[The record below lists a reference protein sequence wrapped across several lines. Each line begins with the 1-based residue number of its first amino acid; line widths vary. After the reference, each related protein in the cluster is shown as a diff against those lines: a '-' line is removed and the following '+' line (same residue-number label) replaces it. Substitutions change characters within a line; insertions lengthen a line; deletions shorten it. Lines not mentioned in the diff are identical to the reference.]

1 METVEQ
7 LVSFHHI
14 QVQLQGGAPWGF
26 TLKGGL
32 EHGEPLIITKIE
44 EDGKA
49 AQCKKL
55 RVGDE
60 LVNINGSALYGS
72 RQEALILIKS
82 SYRTLRM
89 IVRRRSVPVIRPHSW
104 HLAKLSEPPGADGPP
119 AMQLHSGPFGVPWPP
134 AGESSDLSMQWSQL
148 SRYCSTD
155 RSSSLGSM
163 ESLDPPCQG
172 CCDSQLS
179 PVDPVIFSN
188 KRDSAYSSF
197 SASSNTSDYTVS
209 LRQEDGSSVDSL
221 FHSLGSCRYAD
232 GRCQDPDGDA
242 GLFPEEPNRKSYSSC
257 RRPEARARPS
267 SYGYEEERGPSTP
280 ARVPP
285 QPPVRRDSFRA
296 TRGRP
301 RAAEQRCL
309 SAPVD
314 ISGIAG
320 CWVEDPIEIQDRS
333 SAATPCKLADSKPC
347 QQECSLDQYYSF
359 NSELEACD
367 CSQRTPCKENLS
379 ASHLQPG
386 LSPSP
391 SLCPLDPPSGGVRES
406 VQPPCSLPKAPKKKH
421 GAASHRHSAPDS
433 LLSTELS
440 TLSLSGSPRLDSDL
454 HPHGP
459 WARSSLHCEED
470 PETESG
476 KNTMPLEKWSSSRCS
491 TPGSVAAS
499 EPEDPQAEGEAA
511 QSTASLLCTHQ
522 TWCSPL
528 TAPGE
533 EPAEHPQPVE
543 PAALEEDCRGL
554 YTVASRDALEQE
566 KQDREG
572 YRDRE
577 SLIQVGRQDCSR
589 QRRLSKSLRRSE
601 RFATNLRNEIQR
613 KKAQLLKCRDSA
625 NLLQGE
631 EPLEEEEWG
640 EQHSLGASSDIAA
653 VSSKMAAPPTS
664 STKGHSSLGDPSWGS
679 QHTQRAGPC
688 HTRVVEEPGPA
699 GKPRR
704 WRWTRETEPSW
715 TAGSR
720 TSEESTK
727 PVTKPHSWSKLENT
741 DIPPFADR
749 RKFFEET
756 SRSVPVL
763 SQPGPTSYRQRPD
776 MQRRNLEQAKME
788 TPGRRTEANQ
798 RRYSYQGDVGDDVLY
813 HQLQEARRTLSGSC
827 GADQE
832 ITRPSLNS
840 HYGGNR
846 FDNPEVL
853 EIKQFSRIDE
863 NSLRLPSSCLG
874 NQISPQE
881 KPGQKQTCRAPLE
894 VHPMKMMEKTKLSRN
909 LSLTERDLLNCR
921 SGLRPPDGA
930 TLPHCDNFGVVETRR
945 ACDTKEHAAQH
956 AQRGRALSEGSI
968 HLARRL
974 QTNAVTIHISE
985 AEKPTE
991 SGIAARKKGVPP
1003 PRPPPP
1009 DWEKFYRRRASHQS
1023 LISCPFSPAEE
1034 TPYPSR
1040 PQEHAGYLDVARQR
1054 SYSLPLSDGPGSV
1067 TVLQETCRPAVPVG
1081 EAPSRAAPCARLS
1094 VSESGRNAE
1103 QEPEQEP
1110 AWLSDPIH
1118 LGSWAGTKHKKVNS
1132 QSVTEKDLSMVQF
1145 SPEIRPSGSPE
1156 TSNDAEPSL
1165 GPVHLEAGRVEE
1177 EPLETDI
1184 DTPQAAEAAGSLA
1197 EGQPRAS
1204 ARPGAVLETD
1214 IDMVPEG
1221 GPLSTGALAAPPGPA
1236 AEVWCGGA
1244 GESAGAKLLE
1254 ELLPQG
1260 GGGDVSREVWR
1271 GGRSGLELSVD
1282 TLERRARRPPF
1293 HPPGP
1298 GSRCLSYY
1306 GTSAAKAQLLTKM
1319 KEQTSFGE
1327 DEEDH
1332 ELSYKKQLIESL
1344 EKKLD
1349 VLREAQ
1355 QGLREDIQANYQLGE
1370 EVEALV
1376 LAVCKPGEVDKY
1388 RMFIGDLDM
1397 VVSLLLSLSGRLLRV
1412 ESNLESLGADCGP
1425 QERLSLLQKKQ
1436 QLLGQLG
1443 EAQELKEHVE
1453 RREQAVCRALGRSL
1467 APEQLRDY
1475 SHFVKMKAALL
1486 VEQRQLED
1494 KIRLG
1499 EEQLCGLRESV
1510 ALSGALDRASGF
1522 C

>member
-7 LVSFHHI
+7 LVSFQHT

-49 AQCKKL
+49 AQCRKL
-55 RVGDE
+55 RLGDE

-89 IVRRRSVPVIRPHSW
+89 VVRRRSVPVIRPHSW

-119 AMQLHSGPFGVPWPP
+119 AMQLHSGPFGVPWPS

-209 LRQEDGSSVDSL
+209 LRQEDASSVDSL

-257 RRPEARARPS
+257 RRPEARARPF
-267 SYGYEEERGPSTP
+267 SYGYEEERGPSSA

-301 RAAEQRCL
+301 RATEQRCV

-314 ISGIAG
+314 ISGITG
-320 CWVEDPIEIQDRS
+320 CWVEDPMKIQDRT

-347 QQECSLDQYYSF
+347 QQGCSLDQYYTF

-367 CSQRTPCKENLS
+367 CSQRTSCKENLS
-379 ASHLQPG
+379 ASHLLPG
-386 LSPSP
+386 MSPSP
-391 SLCPLDPPSGGVRES
+391 SPCPLDPPSGGVRES
-406 VQPPCSLPKAPKKKH
+406 VQPPCSLPKAPKNKL
-421 GAASHRHSAPDS
+421 GVASHRHSAPDS

-440 TLSLSGSPRLDSDL
+440 TLTLPGSPRLDSDL
-454 HPHGP
+454 NPHGP
-459 WARSSLHCEED
+459 WSRSSLHCEED
-470 PETESG
+470 PENDSG

-511 QSTASLLCTHQ
+511 QSTASLLCTRQ
-522 TWCSPL
+522 TWCSSL
-528 TAPGE
+528 TVPGE
-533 EPAEHPQPVE
+533 ESAEPPQPEE

-554 YTVASRDALEQE
+554 YTVAGRDALEQG
-566 KQDREG
+566 KRDRDG
-572 YRDRE
+572 FGDRE

-653 VSSKMAAPPTS
+653 ASSKIAAPPTS
-664 STKGHSSLGDPSWGS
+664 SGKGHSSLGDPTWGS
-679 QHTQRAGPC
+679 QHTEQAGLC
-688 HTRVVEEPGPA
+688 HIRVLEEPGPA

-715 TAGSR
+715 TAGR
-720 TSEESTK
+720 RASEESTK

-776 MQRRNLEQAKME
+776 MQRRNLEQVKME
-788 TPGRRTEANQ
+788 TPGRRTEVNQ

-813 HQLQEARRTLSGSC
+813 HQLHEARSTLSGSFD
-827 GADQE
+827 ADQQ
-832 ITRPSLNS
+832 ITQPGLNN
-840 HYGGNR
+840 HYGGDPL
-846 FDNPEVL
+846 DNPEVL
-853 EIKQFSRIDE
+853 EVKRFPHIDE
-863 NSLRLPSSCLG
+863 NSVRLPISCLG

-881 KPGQKQTCRAPLE
+881 KPGPKQMCRAPLE
-894 VHPMKMMEKTKLSRN
+894 VHPMKMMEASKLSRN

-921 SGLRPPDGA
+921 SGLRPPEGA
-930 TLPHCDNFGVVETRR
+930 TPPHCDNVGIVETRR
-945 ACDTKEHAAQH
+945 ACDTKEDAAQH
-956 AQRGRALSEGSI
+956 AQRGRALSEGSV
-968 HLARRL
+968 HLAQRL
-974 QTNAVTIHISE
+974 QTNAVTIHISA

-1023 LISCPFSPAEE
+1023 LFSRPFSPAEE
-1034 TPYPSR
+1034 TPYPAR
-1040 PQEHAGYLDVARQR
+1040 PQEHAGYLDVTRQR
-1054 SYSLPLSDGPGSV
+1054 SHSLPLSDGTRCV
-1067 TVLQETCRPAVPVG
+1067 TVLQETCRPAITKG
-1081 EAPSRAAPCARLS
+1081 EAPSQAVPYAKLS
-1094 VSESGRNAE
+1094 VSESASNAE
-1103 QEPEQEP
+1103 QEP
-1110 AWLSDPIH
+1110 ARLSDPAH
-1118 LGSWAGTKHKKVNS
+1118 LDSWGGTQRKVSS
-1132 QSVTEKDLSMVQF
+1132 QSVTEKEPAMVQF

-1156 TSNDAEPSL
+1156 TSTDAEPSL
-1165 GPVHLEAGRVEE
+1165 VHPEAGGVME

-1184 DTPQAAEAAGSLA
+1184 DTPQAAEAAGSSA
-1197 EGQPRAS
+1197 KGHPRGP
-1204 ARPGAVLETD
+1204 ARPGTVLETD
-1214 IDMVPEG
+1214 IDMVPEDSPSAG
-1221 GPLSTGALAAPPGPA
+1221 GALMARPGPA
-1236 AEVWCGGA
+1236 AQVRGGGA
-1244 GESAGAKLLE
+1244 EETAEAKLLE

-1282 TLERRARRPPF
+1282 TLERRARRPPSD
-1293 HPPGP
+1293 PPGP

-1306 GTSAAKAQLLTKM
+1306 ATSAAKAQLLTKM
-1319 KEQTSFGE
+1319 KEQTGFGE

-1332 ELSYKKQLIESL
+1332 EHSYKKQLIESL
-1344 EKKLD
+1344 EKKLG

-1355 QGLREDIQANYQLGE
+1355 RGLREDIQANCQLGE

-1388 RMFIGDLDM
+1388 RMFIGDLDK

-1412 ESNLESLGADCGP
+1412 ESTLESLGADCRS
-1425 QERLSLLQKKQ
+1425 QERLGLLEKKK

-1453 RREQAVCRALGRSL
+1453 RREQAVCRALGRNL
-1467 APEQLRDY
+1467 PPEQLRDY
-1475 SHFVKMKAALL
+1475 SQFVKMKAALL

-1499 EEQLCGLRESV
+1499 EEQLCGLRESL
-1510 ALSGALDRASGF
+1510 ALGGVLDWASGF